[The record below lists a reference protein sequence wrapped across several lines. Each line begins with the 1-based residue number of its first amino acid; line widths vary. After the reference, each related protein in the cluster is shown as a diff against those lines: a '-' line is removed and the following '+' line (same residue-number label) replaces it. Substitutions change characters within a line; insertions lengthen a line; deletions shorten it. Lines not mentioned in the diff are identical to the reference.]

1 MSLEAFLEVLGL
13 GLKNLM
19 RNKLR
24 TFLTMLGM
32 IFGVGSV
39 IAMLSVGAGARRE
52 ILARIQELGINN
64 IIVHS
69 VKPPEETKPGTR
81 DQERWMAKY
90 GLLFEDRELLEATC
104 PAIERVLPVNIVKQP
119 VWRGSRRSNAAV
131 MGVLP
136 EHLSMFHLE
145 VSRGRLFNQVDADE
159 CKQVCVVRR
168 GLVEDLQLLD
178 DPLGT
183 SIHIG
188 DQAYEI
194 VGILADA
201 QFKKHTR
208 EALAIDEHAQ
218 DVYIP
223 YTTSMRNFG
232 TLTVVQRSGVQEI
245 SKIELDEMIVV
256 VKDTSLVR
264 PASRMI
270 ETVLARS
277 HKKKDYEIV
286 VPLLQLQQQEQIQS
300 VFNAVMIVIAAIS
313 LLVGGIGIANIMLAT
328 ITERTREIGIRR
340 ALGARRRDILTQF
353 LTETAAIGVVG
364 GLLGCLF
371 GLCAVRAV
379 VAYTGW
385 QALTEPRYVLVALS
399 ISCLVAVV
407 AGIYPARRAALMDP
421 IGALRYQ

>member
-1 MSLEAFLEVLGL
+1 MRLEAFLEVLAL
-13 GLKNLM
+13 GLKNLL

-52 ILARIQELGINN
+52 ILARIQELGIRN

-69 VKPPEETKPGTR
+69 VKPPEEAKPGT
-81 DQERWMAKY
+81 QEESRWMAKY

-104 PAIERVLPVNIVKQP
+104 PAIERVMPVNVVKQP
-119 VWRGSRRSNAAV
+119 VWRGSRRVNAAV

-136 EHLSMFHLE
+136 EHLAMFHLE
-145 VSRGRLFNQVDADE
+145 VGRGRTFNEIDSKDR
-159 CKQVCVVRR
+159 KQVCVVRR
-168 GLVEDLQLLD
+168 GLVQDLQLLD
-178 DPLGT
+178 DPIG
-183 SIHIG
+183 SMVHIG
-188 DQAYEI
+188 PEAYEI
-194 VGILADA
+194 IGVLADA
-201 QFKKHTR
+201 HFKAHTR
-208 EALAIDEHAQ
+208 AALAIDEHAQ

-232 TLTVVQRSGVQEI
+232 TITYVQRAGTQET
-245 SKIELDEMIVV
+245 SSVELDEMIVV
-256 VKDTSLVR
+256 VKDTDLVR
-264 PASRMI
+264 TAAQMI
-270 ETVLARS
+270 ERVLEHQ
-277 HKKKDYEIV
+277 HKKHDYEIV
-286 VPLLQLQQQEQIQS
+286 VPLLQLEQQERIQS

-340 ALGARRRDILTQF
+340 AMGARRRDILTQF

-364 GLLGCLF
+364 GLFGCLF
-371 GLCAVRAV
+371 GLAAVRVV
-379 VAYTGW
+379 VAFSGW
-385 QALTEPRYVLVALS
+385 QALTEPSYVLVALS
-399 ISCLVAVV
+399 ISCLVAIL

>member
-1 MSLEAFLEVLGL
+1 MSFEAFLEVLEL
-13 GLKNLM
+13 GLKNLL

-52 ILARIQELGINN
+52 ILERIQELGINN

-69 VKPPEETKPGTR
+69 VKPPEETRPGT
-81 DQERWMAKY
+81 QEQGRWMAKY
-90 GLLFEDRELLEATC
+90 GLLFKDRELLEATC
-104 PAIERVLPVNIVKQP
+104 PAIERVLPVNLVKQP
-119 VWRGSRRSNAAV
+119 VWLGSRRSHAAV

-136 EHLSMFHLE
+136 EHLAMFHLE
-145 VSRGRLFNQVDADE
+145 LARGRALNPVDAAE

-183 SIHIG
+183 QVHIG
-188 DQAYEI
+188 EESYEI
-194 VGILADA
+194 VGVLADSGFRA
-201 QFKKHTR
+201 GTR

-223 YTTSMRNFG
+223 YTSSMRNFG
-232 TLTVVQRSGVQEI
+232 TFTYVQRAGVQEI
-245 SKIELDEMIVV
+245 SAVELDEMIVV
-256 VKDTSLVR
+256 ARDTSLVR
-264 PASRMI
+264 PVARMV
-270 ETVLARS
+270 ETVLEHD
-277 HKKKDYEIV
+277 HKKKDYEVI
-286 VPLLQLQQQEQIQS
+286 VPLLQLQQQEQIQA

-340 ALGARRRDILTQF
+340 ALGARRRDILVQF

-364 GLLGCLF
+364 GLFGCLF
-371 GLCAVRAV
+371 GLAAVRVV

-385 QALTEPRYVLVALS
+385 QALTEPQYVVVALS
-399 ISCLVAVV
+399 ISCLVAVL
-407 AGIYPARRAALMDP
+407 AGIYPARRAAQMDP

>member
-1 MSLEAFLEVLGL
+1 MSLEAFLEVLRL
-13 GLKNLM
+13 GLKNLL

-69 VKPPEETKPGTR
+69 VKPPEEAKPGT
-81 DQERWMAKY
+81 QEESRWMAKY
-90 GLLFEDRELLEATC
+90 GLLFEDRALLEATC
-104 PAIERVLPVNIVKQP
+104 PAIERVMPVNVVKQP
-119 VWRGSRRSNAAV
+119 VWRGSRRVNAAV

-136 EHLSMFHLE
+136 EHLSMFHLA
-145 VSRGRLFNQVDADE
+145 VGRGRAFNQVDAQE
-159 CKQVCVVRR
+159 RN
-168 GLVEDLQLLD
+168 GLVQDLQLLD
-178 DPLGT
+178 DPVGAQV
-183 SIHIG
+183 HIG
-188 DQAYEI
+188 PEAYEI
-194 VGILADA
+194 IGVLADA
-201 QFKKHTR
+201 HFKAHTH

-232 TLTVVQRSGVQEI
+232 TFTYVQRAGTQET
-245 SKIELDEMIVV
+245 SSVELDEMIVV
-256 VKDTSLVR
+256 VKDTELVR
-264 PASRMI
+264 TAAHMI
-270 ETVLARS
+270 ERVLEHH
-277 HKKKDYEIV
+277 HKKHDYEIV
-286 VPLLQLQQQEQIQS
+286 VPLLQLEQQERIQS

-340 ALGARRRDILTQF
+340 AMGARRRDILTQF

-364 GLLGCLF
+364 GLFGCLF
-371 GLCAVRAV
+371 GLAAVRVV
-379 VAYTGW
+379 VAFSGW
-385 QALTEPRYVLVALS
+385 QALTEPYYVIVALS
-399 ISCLVAVV
+399 ISCLVAIL

>member
-1 MSLEAFLEVLGL
+1 MRLEAFAEVLGL

-69 VKPPEETKPGTR
+69 VKPPEETKPGT
-81 DQERWMAKY
+81 QEQNRWMAKY
-90 GLLFEDRELLEATC
+90 GLRFADRELLEATC
-104 PAIERVLPVNIVKQP
+104 PAVERVLPVNQVKQP

-131 MGVLP
+131 LGVLP
-136 EHLSMFHLE
+136 EHLPMFHLE
-145 VSRGRLFNQVDADE
+145 VARGRVFNQLDADE

-168 GLVEDLQLLD
+168 GLIDDLQLLE
-178 DPLGT
+178 DPIGAA
-183 SIHIG
+183 IHIG
-188 DQAYEI
+188 PQSYEI
-194 VGILADA
+194 IGVLADA
-201 QFKKHTR
+201 QFRAHTR

-218 DVYIP
+218 DIYIP
-223 YTTSMRNFG
+223 YTSSMRNFG
-232 TLTVVQRSGVQEI
+232 TLTVIQRAGVQEM

-270 ETVLARS
+270 ETVLERS
-277 HKKKDYEIV
+277 HKKKDYEVV

-340 ALGARRRDILTQF
+340 AMGARRRDILTQF

-364 GLLGCLF
+364 GLIGCLF
-371 GLCAVRAV
+371 GLVAVRVV

-385 QALTEPRYVLVALS
+385 QALTEPHYVIVALS
-399 ISCLVAVV
+399 ISCLVAIV
-407 AGIYPARRAALMDP
+407 AGIYPARRASLMDP